1 MPDRHILLTG
11 LVMGEVLLGWRNST
25 LPTGDARET
34 VARLKQ
40 QSGLD
45 LIIMG
50 SGELTQSLMQ
60 ANLID
65 GYVLLIRPLVLGTG
79 RRLFAEGESFTLRLT
94 GSKATGDGVVI
105 ATYRPGNQSSPDATE
120 HGERRHARGSHPET
134 LGGRAR
140 DGRSRCEHVHVPGWF
155 HR

>member
-11 LVMGEVLLGWRNST
+11 LVMGVVLLGWRNST

-40 QSGLD
+40 QSGPD

-65 GYVLLIRPLVLGTG
+65 EYVLLIRPLVLGTG

-105 ATYRPGNQSSPDATE
+105 ATYRPVELSLA
-120 HGERRHARGSHPET
+120 RRS
-134 LGGRAR
+134 
-140 DGRSRCEHVHVPGWF
+140 
-155 HR
+155 